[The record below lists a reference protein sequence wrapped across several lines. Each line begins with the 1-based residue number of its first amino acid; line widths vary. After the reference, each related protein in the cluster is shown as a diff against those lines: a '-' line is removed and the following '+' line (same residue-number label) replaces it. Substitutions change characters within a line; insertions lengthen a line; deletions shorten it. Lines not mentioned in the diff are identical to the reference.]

1 MNTIID
7 NIKKVFKIRNCLLLM
22 RTKKVKDKAFA
33 LQKNLKIKKRAK
45 LIRKESLITY
55 LFIFILIGGALGL
68 LYFLDTKMT
77 GFAVYEQTNQVDF
90 DEGTYE
96 NTEYNG
102 SAIVLVGNNLSGNYI
117 SKVFDAGNEAT
128 WNSINLIQKGVT
140 SASDS
145 YLVSAVHLN
154 LNVTEIFAL
163 DETYYLADMKDS
175 SKNFYLN
182 FSNNLINNTL
192 LKVYAKQKKS
202 VPIGIYAFSDASGEN
217 PLGVLTVVSDL
228 GEWYNILLKIDTPT
242 NKIWIGEGTGSGTDP
257 KDAFDYIYAEIPGS
271 NLSFQVRN
279 CSSQDCSDAEFIAVD
294 LNNIN
299 MQSRYFQY
307 KISFSTP
314 DTSITPL
321 VESVSID
328 YIVLDNS
335 PPNISIISPQN
346 TIYNNSTILV
356 NISASDENLD
366 SIWWNNGSHNI
377 TYTNEVYHT
386 FPEGS
391 NTIRAYV
398 NDSFGNEN
406 NTLVT
411 FTVNLNSPPLI
422 TLVNPQEGVT
432 YGYNESIA
440 LDFIA
445 SDTDNN
451 LDSCWYNINNGNNII
466 INNCLNT
473 NFDVSEGNHV
483 LNIFINDTIG
493 EQAEDSVSFSVQ
505 VGAPTI
511 ILNYPIDEY
520 LNYQENIQFTYTPD
534 DIDLDSCELWGDFTE
549 NFELNQTT
557 ANPLN
562 GLENTF
568 SLTLSDGDY
577 LWNIKCNDS
586 AGNSAFNGNK
596 TFYVDTLHPTI
607 SLIEPI
613 GAKSSRIVT
622 LSWNIIEENPDSCWY
637 NVYRGGNIE
646 ITNTSVNCSANS
658 ITFDVTIDADFILNF
673 YINDSAGNLASA
685 SSSFSV
691 STSSSEVIIPP
702 STGGSSSS
710 GGGGGSISIA
720 KNITPILSIDKI
732 SNLIVK
738 PSDVKKISWTVK
750 NIGTIFVNDCTLKGL
765 GEYSLWIFADETK
778 DLAAGEEY
786 EFNFNLNI
794 PETISAGEYSLS
806 ISLECKEISE
816 SGNFIVEII
825 EKKFGFDLIEVK
837 RDNNENVKIIYSLEE
852 LSGIEQNVELQF
864 LLFGVENEKVAEV
877 KDIKKIPA
885 NSKQEFEII
894 IPIDPSLKGELNLL
908 VNLNSE
914 TYSTFVQENIILGSP
929 LSGFAIFGERTS
941 TDNALSFFFLILFLI
956 FAFIMIRKIIKLK
969 RKKK

>member
-1 MNTIID
+1 IVTKN
-7 NIKKVFKIRNCLLLM
+7 KKTHKSTDSGVSWTEVNNGLFIVTKNKKTHKSTDSGVSWTEVNNGASINKEPRGIVSSENNLYLI
-22 RTKKVKDKAFA
+22 TKKSEVWKSTND
-33 LQKNLKIKKRAK
+33 
-45 LIRKESLITY
+45 
-55 LFIFILIGGALGL
+55 GG
-68 LYFLDTKMT
+68 
-77 GFAVYEQTNQVDF
+77 
-90 DEGTYE
+90 
-96 NTEYNG
+96 
-102 SAIVLVGNNLSGNYI
+102 
-117 SKVFDAGNEAT
+117 T
-128 WNSINLIQKGVT
+128 W
-140 SASDS
+140 
-145 YLVSAVHLN
+145 
-154 LNVTEIFAL
+154 
-163 DETYYLADMKDS
+163 
-175 SKNFYLN
+175 
-182 FSNNLINNTL
+182 TL
-192 LKVYAKQKKS
+192 LTASFSDKDNDNNFG
-202 VPIGIYAFSDASGEN
+202 IGINSESTA
-217 PLGVLTVVSDL
+217 
-228 GEWYNILLKIDTPT
+228 
-242 NKIWIGEGTGSGTDP
+242 
-257 KDAFDYIYAEIPGS
+257 
-271 NLSFQVRN
+271 LSFHVRN

-328 YIVLDNS
+328 YDLVNS
-335 PPNISIISPQN
+335 PP
-346 TIYNNSTILV
+346 T
-356 NISASDENLD
+356 
-366 SIWWNNGSHNI
+366 
-377 TYTNEVYHT
+377 
-386 FPEGS
+386 
-391 NTIRAYV
+391 
-398 NDSFGNEN
+398 
-406 NTLVT
+406 
-411 FTVNLNSPPLI
+411 I
-422 TLVNPQEGVT
+422 TLINPQQGVT

-440 LDFIA
+440 IDFIA
-445 SDTDNN
+445 SDIDNN
-451 LDSCWYNINNGNNII
+451 IDSCWYNIDDENDII
-466 INNCLNT
+466 INNCLT
-473 NFDVSEGNHV
+473 TTFDVSEGNHV
-483 LNIFINDTIG
+483 LNIFINDTLN
-493 EQAEDSVSFSVQ
+493 EQSSDSVDFSVQ

-511 ILNYPIDEY
+511 ILNAPIDEY

-816 SGNFIVEII
+816 SSNFIVEII
-825 EKKFGFDLIEVK
+825 EKKFGFDLIEIK

-956 FAFIMIRKIIKLK
+956 FAFIMIKKIIKLK